1 MEAPVLWGTSCHH
14 VKGFDNWL
22 VTNFN
27 KSICLM
33 VVWRDASMLY
43 FIFLKKI
50 FNNISSLWSTVR
62 NKNFSNFSMTEDILK
77 DELGSIGRDWRA
89 CDASFNPI
97 RKWLSDNKKTMRA
110 VFSLRDHYHI
120 HMPLL
125 KSLSRMWDLHLFLLL
140 FLRDELTSRAS
151 LCPISN
157 IFSKITSSITS
168 SNVLV

>member
-1 MEAPVLWGTSCHH
+1 MKTSVLWDISCHH
-14 VKGFDNWL
+14 AEGFDNWL
-22 VTNFN
+22 VINFN

-33 VVWRDASMLY
+33 IVWRDASMSY

-62 NKNFSNFSMTEDILK
+62 NKNFSNFSTAEDILK
-77 DELGSIGRDWRA
+77 DELGSIGRDWEA
-89 CDASFNPI
+89 CDMSFHPI

-110 VFSLRDHYHI
+110 ASPSRDHYHI
-120 HMPLL
+120 HMSLL
-125 KSLSRMWDLHLFLLL
+125 KSLSRVWDLHLFLLP

-157 IFSKITSSITS
+157 VFSKITPSIAS
-168 SNVLV
+168 SNALV